1 MKRFVKNTIR
11 YAIKTLFTALLGASV
26 MLFAIS
32 PALIVIATKNERW
45 AWTFVATLPVTFGM
59 CIATI
64 ERIIEGKE

>member
-45 AWTFVATLPVTFGM
+45 AWMFVVTWPVTFGM

>member
-11 YAIKTLFTALLGASV
+11 YAIKTLFAALLGASV

-32 PALIVIATKNERW
+32 PALIVIATKNEHW
-45 AWTFVATLPVTFGM
+45 AWMFIVTLPITFGT

>member
-1 MKRFVKNTIR
+1 MKRFVKNAMR
-11 YAIKTLFTALLGASV
+11 YAIKTLFAALLGASV

-32 PALIVIATKNERW
+32 PALIVIATKNEHW
-45 AWTFVATLPVTFGM
+45 AWMFVVTWPVTFGI

>member
-1 MKRFVKNTIR
+1 MKRFVKNTMR
-11 YAIKTLFTALLGASV
+11 YAIKVLFTALFGASF

-45 AWTFVATLPVTFGM
+45 AWMFVVTWPVTFGI

>member
-1 MKRFVKNTIR
+1 MKEFIVNAMR
-11 YAIKTLFTALLGASV
+11 YAIKTLFVMLIGACV

-32 PALIVIATKNERW
+32 PALFTIATREGRW
-45 AWTFVATLPVTFGM
+45 AWMFVVTWPVTFGI